1 MKDHE
6 ANNREQIESAMNDTN
21 TRAILEIQN
30 EHKTVIDQMNQDF
43 DNEMSQILEN
53 HEAELEK
60 QNAGPREENE
70 RLQE

>member
-1 MKDHE
+1 MD
-6 ANNREQIESAMNDTN
+6 
-21 TRAILEIQN
+21 
-30 EHKTVIDQMNQDF
+30 QDF
-43 DNEMSQILEN
+43 DNEMSQILAN